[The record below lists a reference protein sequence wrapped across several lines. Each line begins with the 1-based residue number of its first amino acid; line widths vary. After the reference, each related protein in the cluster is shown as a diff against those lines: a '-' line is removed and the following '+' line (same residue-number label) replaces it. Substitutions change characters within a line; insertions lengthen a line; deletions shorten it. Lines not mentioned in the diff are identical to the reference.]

1 LRKLP
6 DKETEMQKANSE
18 SPIANNGNKG
28 KAIFL
33 LLSILSL
40 LLVVFL
46 VLGLWYLI
54 APRLNT
60 FHPYFSLGV
69 KIFLGLCLVT
79 ISGGLFLIVLSA
91 LTERDF
97 LFPHGEKQITLT
109 VLFPINLILGRFFG
123 LSKDQI
129 RQSFVV
135 VNNSLFKATR
145 KRINPDRILILL
157 SHCLQDY
164 DCPQKVTADY
174 RNCRMCG
181 KCQICRIIELGDN
194 YSTPLSIAT
203 GGTLARKVVV
213 EKKPT
218 VIVAVACERDLTA
231 GIQDVYPI
239 PVFGILN
246 QRPFGPCMNTKVDL
260 GEIEKAIGLILNGR
274 Q

>member
-1 LRKLP
+1 
-6 DKETEMQKANSE
+6 MQIPKSQSSVENLE
-18 SPIANNGNKG
+18 NKG
-28 KAIFL
+28 KGIFIFL
-33 LLSILSL
+33 STMSL
-40 LLVVFL
+40 LVL
-46 VLGLWYLI
+46 VLLVIVLWYLI
-54 APRLNT
+54 SPRLNS

-69 KIFLGLCLVT
+69 KIFMGLCLVT
-79 ISGGLFLIVLSA
+79 ISGGLFLIVISA
-91 LTERDF
+91 LTEKDF
-97 LFPHGEKQITLT
+97 LFPHGEKQITMK
-109 VLFPINLILGRFFG
+109 VLFPINLFLGKIFG
-123 LSKDQI
+123 WSKDQI
-129 RQSFVV
+129 RQSFVA

-145 KRINPDRILILL
+145 KRISPERILILL

-181 KCQICRIIELGDN
+181 KCQICQIIELGDSH
-194 YSTPLSIAT
+194 STPLSIAT

-213 EKKPT
+213 DRKPT

-246 QRPFGPCMNTKVDL
+246 QRPFGPCINTKVDL
-260 GEIEKAIGLILNGR
+260 KEIEKAIGLILNGR

>member
-1 LRKLP
+1 
-6 DKETEMQKANSE
+6 MQKPNSGQ
-18 SPIANNGNKG
+18 PIVNSKNKG
-28 KAIFL
+28 KGIFL

-40 LLVVFL
+40 MVLVFL
-46 VLGLWYLI
+46 IFSLWYLI
-54 APRLNT
+54 APRLAT

-69 KIFLGLCLVT
+69 KLFLGLCLIT

-129 RQSFVV
+129 RQSFVA

-145 KRINPDRILILL
+145 KRVNPERILILL

-174 RNCRMCG
+174 RNCKGCG
-181 KCQICRIIELGDN
+181 KCQVCRIIELGDN
-194 YSTPLSIAT
+194 YSTPLAIAT

-213 EKKPT
+213 ERKPT

-239 PVFGILN
+239 PVYGILN
-246 QRPFGPCMNTKVDL
+246 QRPFGPCMNTKVNM

>member
-1 LRKLP
+1 
-6 DKETEMQKANSE
+6 MQKAISK
-18 SPIANNGNKG
+18 SPIADSENEGKG
-28 KAIFL
+28 IFL
-33 LLSILSL
+33 LLSVLSL
-40 LLVVFL
+40 LVL
-46 VLGLWYLI
+46 VLLIFGLWYLI
-54 APRLNT
+54 APRLGT
-60 FHPYFSLGV
+60 FHPYFSLTV

-91 LTERDF
+91 LTEKDF
-97 LFPHGEKQITLT
+97 LFPHGEKQITMK
-109 VLFPINLILGRFFG
+109 VLFPINLFLGRFFG

-129 RQSFVV
+129 RQSFVG

-145 KRINPDRILILL
+145 KRLNPDRILILL

-174 RNCRMCG
+174 RNCKGCG
-181 KCQICRIIELGDN
+181 KCLICQIIELGDN
-194 YSTPLSIAT
+194 YSTPLAIAT

-213 EKKPT
+213 EQKPT

-239 PVFGILN
+239 PVYGILN

-260 GEIEKAIGLILNGR
+260 GQVEKAIGVILNGR
-274 Q
+274 K

>member
-1 LRKLP
+1 
-6 DKETEMQKANSE
+6 MQKTNKRQ
-18 SPIANNGNKG
+18 PIANNENKG
-28 KAIFL
+28 KALFL

-40 LLVVFL
+40 LVLVFL
-46 VLGLWYLI
+46 IFALWYLI
-54 APRLNT
+54 APRLST
-60 FHPYFSLGV
+60 FHPYFSLAG
-69 KIFLGLCLVT
+69 KIFLGLCLIT

-109 VLFPINLILGRFFG
+109 VLFPINLILGKFFG

-129 RQSFVV
+129 RQSFVA

-145 KRINPDRILILL
+145 KRINPERILILL

-174 RNCRMCG
+174 RNCKGCG
-181 KCQICRIIELGDN
+181 KCQICQIIELGDN
-194 YSTPLSIAT
+194 YSTPLAIAT

-239 PVFGILN
+239 PVYGILN
-246 QRPFGPCMNTKVDL
+246 QRPYGPCINTRVNL
-260 GEIEKAIGLILNGR
+260 EEIEKAIGMILNGKACSR
-274 Q
+274 

>member
-1 LRKLP
+1 
-6 DKETEMQKANSE
+6 MQKINNKP
-18 SPIANNGNKG
+18 PIANGENKG
-28 KAIFL
+28 KGIFL

-54 APRLNT
+54 SPRLGT

-69 KIFLGLCLVT
+69 KLFLGLCLVT

-129 RQSFVV
+129 RQSFVA
-135 VNNSLFKATR
+135 VNNSLFIATR
-145 KRINPDRILILL
+145 KRISPERILILL

-174 RNCRMCG
+174 RKCRMCG

-260 GEIEKAIGLILNGR
+260 GDIEKAIGLILNGR